1 MDDPEIVKLLF
12 ERSESAISEL
22 DVKYGTYCRN
32 IAVNILTVE
41 SDAEECV
48 NDVYFKTWNSI
59 PPQKPVKLSTWL
71 GRVTRNTA
79 IDMWRKNHRQK
90 RYSGIEEILDEL
102 EDCIP
107 SSDNVE
113 NEIEGKELAEALN
126 SWLAFLTR
134 GDRVLF
140 VRRYWYG
147 EKVNKLAGE
156 YGISDKKLAK
166 KLYRLR
172 QSLKAALEKEG
183 YLL

>member
-1 MDDPEIVKLLF
+1 MEDQDIVKLLF

-22 DVKYGTYCRN
+22 DKKYGGYCRN
-32 IAVNILTVE
+32 IAINILTVE

-48 NDVYFKTWNSI
+48 NDAYFRTWNSI
-59 PPQKPVKLSTWL
+59 PPQKPGKLGTWL

-107 SSDNVE
+107 SPDNVE
-113 NEIEGKELAEALN
+113 NEIEGRELSEALN
-126 SWLAFLTR
+126 SWLALLTK

-140 VRRYWYG
+140 IQRYWYG

-156 YGISDKKLAK
+156 YGMSDKKLAK